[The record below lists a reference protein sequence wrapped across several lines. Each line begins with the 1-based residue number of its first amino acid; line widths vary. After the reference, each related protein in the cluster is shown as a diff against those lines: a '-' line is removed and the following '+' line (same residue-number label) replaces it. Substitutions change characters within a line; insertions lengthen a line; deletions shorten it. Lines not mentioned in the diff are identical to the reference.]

1 MNKMIR
7 KMVAIVAI
15 FAIAFTCAPVAMGT
29 SEADA
34 ASAPGMVKTLKMKAG
49 YNYVTLNWSK
59 VSSKN
64 LKGYTIYRGG
74 KVLKH
79 VGAKTVSYKDTKVKA
94 STKYTYFVKAYT
106 TYKQKQYYN
115 SKTKKWQ
122 AKKPAAK
129 NWKGK
134 KTRTATV
141 KKYGKA
147 SPKLTIKTTAKPKAT
162 GGSKK
167 TGSSW
172 SYAMDVDKDSKS
184 IEFGLNKVTANTEVR
199 IYRGSK
205 KIGFLKDTKSTAKD
219 AGLKADTEYT
229 YTVKIYHKGNLAKT
243 KTLKYSTTKA
253 EKTTG
258 GQSSSSSTEGTSD
271 GNNNNGN
278 NNNNTDNT
286 NNNDNN
292 NNNSNT
298 DNGNTSGDNSGSD
311 NSSTTNPWIKV
322 GLEVS
327 HNEVK
332 VSWKAY
338 EGATGFEVYRNN
350 TKIATK
356 GANDTEY
363 TDTDVK
369 ADTTYTYK
377 VVALEGSAKKVQ
389 VKTEITTQKAP
400 QTGGL
405 DENETQL
412 KADASFKIYSDK
424 VELSW
429 TKNFDAAGIEIYR
442 DGVLIKS
449 LSGTA
454 TGYTD
459 ANLSASTTYNY
470 QIKFK
475 YSEDVALTLNKD
487 ITTAAKPSQQT
498 TGNEGGTTGY
508 ERFIRGHLQPS
519 GKSVKLT
526 WEANDE
532 ASGFNIYRDG
542 EKIAELDASA
552 REYTD
557 KGLEWNTTYSYKI
570 EALDDNFDALVV
582 EGRVSTGTQPRVRL
596 SWSTSDADSYVLY
609 KNNSKIKTFTN
620 ADASNGTIVYDHYVD
635 SLDSSDVYKLEIIRN
650 NMVTATLTFQ

>member
-94 STKYTYFVKAYT
+94 STKYTYIVKAYT

-172 SYAMDVDKDSKS
+172 SYVMGVDEDSNS
-184 IEFGLNKVTANTEVR
+184 IEFGLKKVTANTVIQ

-205 KIGFLKDTKSTAKD
+205 SFDALKDTKSTVKD
-219 AGLKADTEYT
+219 TGLKADTEYT
-229 YTVKIYHKGNLAKT
+229 YTVKIYHNGKLAKT

-253 EKTTG
+253 AKTTG
-258 GQSSSSSTEGTSD
+258 DQSSSSTEGTSD
-271 GNNNNGN
+271 SNNNNGN
-278 NNNNTDNT
+278 NNNNTDN
-286 NNNDNN
+286 NNND
-292 NNNSNT
+292 NSNT

-311 NSSTTNPWIKV
+311 NSSTTIPWIKV
-322 GLEVS
+322 GLEAS

-332 VSWKAY
+332 VSWEAY
-338 EGATGFEVYRNN
+338 KGATGFEVYRNN

-363 TDTDVK
+363 ADTAVY

-377 VVALEGSAKKVQ
+377 VVALEGSAKKAEVN
-389 VKTEITTQKAP
+389 TEIKTPKAP

-405 DENETQL
+405 DVNETQL
-412 KADASFKIYSDK
+412 KANAYFEIYSDK

-470 QIKFK
+470 QIKIK
-475 YSEDVALTLNKD
+475 YNDDVVLALNEDV
-487 ITTAAKPSQQT
+487 TTAAKPSQQT

-508 ERFIRGHLQPS
+508 ERFINGRLQPS

-557 KGLEWNTTYSYKI
+557 KGLDWNTTYSYKI
-570 EALDDNFDALVV
+570 EALDDNFDALVA

-650 NMVTATLTFQ
+650 NNVTATLTFQ

>member
-278 NNNNTDNT
+278 NDGNANANNNRPKMPFENQDEQL
-286 NNNDNN
+286 DKFIRAPY
-292 NNNSNT
+292 
-298 DNGNTSGDNSGSD
+298 GSGLS
-311 NSSTTNPWIKV
+311 PE
-322 GLEVS
+322 LE
-327 HNEVK
+327 K
-332 VSWKAY
+332 Q
-338 EGATGFEVYRNN
+338 
-350 TKIATK
+350 
-356 GANDTEY
+356 
-363 TDTDVK
+363 
-369 ADTTYTYK
+369 YK
-377 VVALEGSAKKVQ
+377 Q
-389 VKTEITTQKAP
+389 
-400 QTGGL
+400 
-405 DENETQL
+405 TQL
-412 KADASFKIYSDK
+412 KNLQEQINSDENDAPGRYFQNIRNLKRFDKEKSDASDFVPVKLALAQDLDVDSLLKNPEYVKNKKELDELKMMLGTSD
-424 VELSW
+424 
-429 TKNFDAAGIEIYR
+429 
-442 DGVLIKS
+442 
-449 LSGTA
+449 
-454 TGYTD
+454 
-459 ANLSASTTYNY
+459 ST
-470 QIKFK
+470 
-475 YSEDVALTLNKD
+475 SD
-487 ITTAAKPSQQT
+487 ITTMLPEIAKDG
-498 TGNEGGTTGY
+498 GN
-508 ERFIRGHLQPS
+508 ISPQVIQAMMMQAVMP
-519 GKSVKLT
+519 
-526 WEANDE
+526 
-532 ASGFNIYRDG
+532 NIID
-542 EKIAELDASA
+542 
-552 REYTD
+552 
-557 KGLEWNTTYSYKI
+557 
-570 EALDDNFDALVV
+570 
-582 EGRVSTGTQPRVRL
+582 
-596 SWSTSDADSYVLY
+596 
-609 KNNSKIKTFTN
+609 
-620 ADASNGTIVYDHYVD
+620 VD
-635 SLDSSDVYKLEIIRN
+635 SKN
-650 NMVTATLTFQ
+650 GF